1 MRVGFAG
8 SELAWYTFAA
18 LTSGVE
24 VQAGPGGGG
33 GDSTGKGDGGG
44 GDGDGDGGGDLATDG
59 GGGGTSTHRTAEG
72 LFEEQRSP
80 LVAWFTHMRIWP
92 FHVPSSARWP

>member
-8 SELAWYTFAA
+8 LELAWYTFAA

-33 GDSTGKGDGGG
+33 GDATGKGDGGG
-44 GDGDGDGGGDLATDG
+44 DEATDG
-59 GGGGTSTHRTAEG
+59 GGGGTSAH
-72 LFEEQRSP
+72 
-80 LVAWFTHMRIWP
+80 
-92 FHVPSSARWP
+92 